1 MLSSTQYLVAP
12 LMPATA
18 TTETPELRRSGFSL
32 WTKLFL
38 SAAIVVV
45 LASAGITYLLVNWP
59 FARQRLI
66 DALQESSV
74 RTVTIGRFRR
84 TYFPPGCVAEDI
96 RFLHRRDKNKP
107 PLITIQAI
115 VVEGS
120 YLGLIRSPAR
130 LTKVLV
136 RGMHV
141 TVPPTQPGETNPV
154 MPLTDVNSK
163 RPIVIGT
170 VIADGTVLDFI
181 SSRQGTERFQLV
193 LEKLALEGVGN
204 NKPIS
209 YRASIQN
216 SDPPGLIQSTG
227 RVGPWVS
234 DDPGQTSV
242 IGSFSYEHANLGVF
256 SGLSGILSSGG
267 QFSGKLT
274 QIKILGNYEVANF
287 HVAHSAHTQRL
298 MAAYQATV
306 NANNGD
312 TLLDQIQ
319 SHFNRTVLVL
329 KGAVSGASGSK
340 GKVVTLDV
348 VTKQGRIEDLLDMF
362 LSAPRPALTGS
373 IDARAKVIV
382 PPGQMELLQ
391 KIDVV
396 GDFGVTEGKFTNHN
410 TQSVLNKLSSSA
422 EQNAGNADKEN
433 PETALS
439 NLKGHITAKN
449 GLATLTDVSFGMPG
463 AQAQIH
469 GTFNLLT
476 EEVNLHGV
484 LITDGKLWVATSG
497 FKSLLMHALTP
508 FLKHS
513 SHMTSVPFKITGKYP
528 DPTIGLDLF
537 AKN

>member
-1 MLSSTQYLVAP
+1 MFFV
-12 LMPATA
+12 PAVILA
-18 TTETPELRRSGFSL
+18 
-32 WTKLFL
+32 
-38 SAAIVVV
+38 V
-45 LASAGITYLLVNWP
+45 LASAGIIYLLVNWP
-59 FARQRLI
+59 FAKQRLI

-96 RFLHRRDKNKP
+96 RFLHRRDRNKP
-107 PLITIQAI
+107 PLITVQTI

-120 YLGLIRSPAR
+120 YLGLITFPKR

-136 RGMHV
+136 QGMHV

-154 MPLTDVNSK
+154 MPLTDVKSE

-181 SSRQGTERFQLV
+181 SSRQGNERFQLV
-193 LEKLALEGVGN
+193 VEKLALEGVGN
-204 NKPIS
+204 NKPIL
-209 YRASIQN
+209 YKASIQN
-216 SDPPGLIQSTG
+216 SEPPGLIQSTG

-234 DDPGQTSV
+234 DDPGQTPV
-242 IGSFSYEHANLGVF
+242 IGSFSFEHANVGVF

-267 QFSGKLT
+267 QFSGRLA
-274 QIKILGNYEVANF
+274 QIKVSGNCEVPNL
-287 HVAHSAHTQRL
+287 HVAHSAHAERL

-319 SHFNRTVLVL
+319 STFNRTVLVS
-329 KGAVSGASGSK
+329 KGAVSGAAGSK

-348 VTKQGRIEDLLDMF
+348 TTKQGRIEDLLDMF
-362 LSAPRPALTGS
+362 LSAPTAALTGS
-373 IDARAKVIV
+373 INARARVIV
-382 PPGQMELLQ
+382 PPGPMEFLQ
-391 KIDVV
+391 KIDVE
-396 GDFGVTEGKFTNHN
+396 GDFGLSDGKFTNHD
-410 TQSVLNKLSSSA
+410 TQNVLNKLSSSA
-422 EQNAGNADKEN
+422 EQNERKAEKEN
-433 PETALS
+433 PETALY

-449 GLATLTDVSFGMPG
+449 GLATLTGISFSMPG
-463 AQAQIH
+463 ADAQMH

-484 LITDGKLWVATSG
+484 LVTDGKLWAATNG

-513 SHMTSVPFKITGKYP
+513 SHATSVPFKITGKYP
-528 DPTIGLDLF
+528 APSVALDLF
-537 AKN
+537 AKE